1 MKKKLKKPR
10 PRLRSWLSR
19 LGLFLLGQSMERE
32 DMIKILRAAA
42 EKQLLS
48 FDALDMIEGVFQ
60 VSDMQVRD
68 IMVPRSQMVVLER
81 DVSPEDCLP
90 VMNEHGYSRYPVIK
104 EDRDNVIGVLLAK
117 DLLRY
122 FDSDQQQRFVF
133 KDILR
138 EAVFVP
144 ESKRLN
150 VLLADFRANRNHMAI
165 VMNEYGGVAGL
176 VTIEDV
182 LEQIVGDIQDEFDYD
197 EDESMIRR
205 TDDGFVVKAV
215 TTLDDFN
222 EYFGSG
228 FGAGGVETI
237 GGLVTNRFSYLPER
251 GESVEINGF
260 RFTVLHCD
268 SRRINLLK
276 LTEIES
282 LESSPETLA

>member
-19 LGLFLLGQSMERE
+19 LGLSLLGRSMERE
-32 DMIKILRAAA
+32 DLIKILRVAG
-42 EKQLLS
+42 ERQLLGQ
-48 FDALDMIEGVFQ
+48 DALDMVEGVFQ
-60 VSDMQVRD
+60 VSKMQVRD

-90 VMNEHGYSRYPVIK
+90 VMNEHGFSRYPVIK
-104 EDRDNVIGVLLAK
+104 EDRDNIIGVLLAK

-122 FDSDQQQRFVF
+122 FENGQQQRFVF

-150 VLLADFRANRNHMAI
+150 VLLSDFRANRNHMAI

-197 EDESMIRR
+197 EDDSMIRKA
-205 TDDGFVVKAV
+205 DEGYVVKAL
-215 TTLDDFN
+215 TTLSDFN
-222 EYFGSG
+222 EFFGSRLRDQD
-228 FGAGGVETI
+228 VETI
-237 GGLVTNRFSYLPER
+237 GGLVTNSFSYLPER
-251 GESVEINGF
+251 GESIDFGGF
-260 RFTVLHCD
+260 HFTVLHCD

-276 LTEIES
+276 VTESAANDSLAES
-282 LESSPETLA
+282 ET

>member
-19 LGLFLLGQSMERE
+19 LGLSLLGISMERE
-32 DMIKILRAAA
+32 DMIKILRTAA
-42 EKQLLS
+42 EKQLIS
-48 FDALDMIEGVFQ
+48 IDALDMIEGVFQ

-68 IMVPRSQMVVLER
+68 IMVPRSQMVVLDR

-90 VMNEHGYSRYPVIK
+90 VMNEYGYSRYPVIK

-197 EDESMIRR
+197 EDDSMIRR
-205 TDDGFVVKAV
+205 TDDGFIVKAL
-215 TTLDDFN
+215 TELDDFN

-228 FGAGGVETI
+228 FGTGDIETI
-237 GGLVTNRFSYLPER
+237 GGLVTNSFSYLPER
-251 GESVEINGF
+251 GESVDINGF

-276 LTEIES
+276 LTEIEGS
-282 LESSPETLA
+282 ESSQETPV

>member
-1 MKKKLKKPR
+1 
-10 PRLRSWLSR
+10 
-19 LGLFLLGQSMERE
+19 MERE
-32 DMIKILRAAA
+32 DMIKILRAAT
-42 EKQLLS
+42 EKQLIS

-138 EAVFVP
+138 EVVFVP

-197 EDESMIRR
+197 EDDSMIRR
-205 TDDGFVVKAV
+205 TDDGFVVKAL

-228 FGAGGVETI
+228 FGTGDIETI
-237 GGLVTNRFSYLPER
+237 GGLVTNSFSYLPER

-276 LTEIES
+276 ITEIES
-282 LESSPETLA
+282 PESSPETPA